1 MATGNLFL
9 GQARGKVGSVVF
21 SKLGAKQIT
30 RVHNATP
37 KNPKTDMQTIQRAI
51 AATTMYAYSYLQEVC
66 NHSFEGTAYGAASQQ
81 LFLKLNMDRLR
92 RQYAT
97 AHTTGNTMCFSKKA
111 SGYAVPNS
119 YIISKG
125 SITNTPVGLT
135 YDDDSGKF
143 YFDAPILAEGIKPSE
158 WLQKL
163 GLKKYRDQI
172 TFLAMIVDE
181 SKVIGTEYDDMLK
194 NQYVPKKLHIER
206 VIRNDVTI
214 DDTKVY
220 SKTDEAKNKLF
231 GNEIVKALNFEA
243 NWLPAGDD
251 VIKNGF
257 EGVFQFGGIENAVYD
272 NTFAAGIIYS
282 SYDENKGW
290 LRSNSVM
297 LNSNKFDNHR
307 IGLNAAYLLDY
318 WADSSNIVSSSRL
331 LNNGNA

>member
-1 MATGNLFL
+1 MARGNLFL

-92 RQYAT
+92 KQYAT
-97 AHTTGNTMCFSKKA
+97 DHTKGNTMCFSKKA

-135 YDDDSGKF
+135 YSEDSGKF
-143 YFDAPILAEGIKPSE
+143 YFDAPMLKDGIKPSE

-172 TFLAMIVDE
+172 TFLAMIVDDT
-181 SKVIGTEYDDMLK
+181 KVIGTEYEDELK

-214 DDTKVY
+214 NDTNVY
-220 SKTDEAKNKLF
+220 SSTDEAKKKLF

-243 NWLPAGDD
+243 NWLPEGD
-251 VIKNGF
+251 KNGF
-257 EGVFQFGGIENAVYD
+257 EGVFQFGGLENAVYD

-297 LNSNKFDNHR
+297 ESSNKSVNGQ
-307 IGLNAAYLLDY
+307 IGLNAAYLLDN
-318 WADSSNIVSSSRL
+318 WADSSNIVATSRL

>member
-1 MATGNLFL
+1 MAKGNLFL

-37 KNPKTDMQTIQRAI
+37 KNPKSDLQTIQRAI
-51 AATTMYAYSYLQEVC
+51 AATAMYAYSYLQEVC

-97 AHTTGNTMCFSKKA
+97 DHTTGNTMCFSKKA
-111 SGYAVPNS
+111 SGFAVPNS

-125 SITNTPVGLT
+125 SITNTPVGLK
-135 YDDDSGKF
+135 YSDDTGGF
-143 YFDAPILAEGIKPSE
+143 NFVAPEITEGIKPSE
-158 WLQKL
+158 WLRKL
-163 GLKKYRDQI
+163 GLEKFRDQI
-172 TFLAMIVDE
+172 TFLAMIVDDK
-181 SKVIGTEYDDMLK
+181 KVIGTEYDDMLK
-194 NQYVPKKLHIER
+194 NQYVPNKLHIER
-206 VIRNDVTI
+206 VIRNDVAM

-220 SKTDEAKNKLF
+220 TETDEAKEKAF
-231 GNEIVKALNFEA
+231 YSEVSKALNFEA
-243 NWLPAGDD
+243 NWLPEGDNVALD
-251 VIKNGF
+251 GFKN
-257 EGVFQFGGIENAVYD
+257 VFLSGDTESSVYD
-272 NTFAAGIIYS
+272 STFAAGIIYS
-282 SYDENKGW
+282 AYDENKGW

-297 LNSNKFDNHR
+297 LNSNKFGQHN

>member
-37 KNPKTDMQTIQRAI
+37 KNPKTDLQTIQRAI

-92 RQYAT
+92 RQYAEGQ
-97 AHTTGNTMCFSKKA
+97 TTGNTMCFSKKA

-119 YIISKG
+119 YVISKG

-135 YDDDSGKF
+135 RDDNTGGF
-143 YFDAPILAEGIKPSE
+143 YFEAPELTDGIKPSE

-172 TFLAMIVDE
+172 TFLAMIVDNT
-181 SKVIGTEYDDMLK
+181 KVIGHEYDDMLK

-206 VIRNDVTI
+206 VIRNEVHL

-220 SKTDEAKNKLF
+220 SSTDEGKKKLF
-231 GNEIVKALNFEA
+231 GNEIAKALNFEA
-243 NWLPAGDD
+243 NWLPEGDIVERD
-251 VIKNGF
+251 GF
-257 EGVFQFGGIENAVYD
+257 KGVFQSGGSDNAVYD

-282 SYDENKGW
+282 SYDDNKGW
-290 LRSNSVM
+290 LRSDSVM
-297 LNSNKFDNHR
+297 MNSNKFGNNQ

-318 WADSSNIVSSSRL
+318 WADSSNIVATSRL

>member
-37 KNPKTDMQTIQRAI
+37 KNPKTDLQTIQRAI

-97 AHTTGNTMCFSKKA
+97 DHTTGNTMCFSKKA

-119 YIISKG
+119 YIISRG
-125 SITNTPVGLT
+125 SITNTPVGLAF
-135 YDDDSGKF
+135 DDDRAVF
-143 YFDAPILAEGIKPSE
+143 YFDAPILTEGIKPSE

-163 GLKKYRDQI
+163 GLKKFRDQI

-181 SKVIGTEYDDMLK
+181 TKVIGTEYEDKLK

-206 VIRNDVTI
+206 AIRNDVAL

-220 SKTDEAKNKLF
+220 SKADEAKKKAFNA
-231 GNEIVKALNFEA
+231 EIQKALNIEA
-243 NWLPAGDD
+243 NWLPEGDNVAMD
-251 VIKNGF
+251 GFKN
-257 EGVFQFGGIENAVYD
+257 VLISGGIENAIYD
-272 NTFAAGIIYS
+272 DTFAAGIIYS

-297 LNSNKFDNHR
+297 MSTNSDGSDR
-307 IGLNAAYLLDY
+307 IGLSAAYLLDF
-318 WADSSNIVSSSRL
+318 WADSSNIVASSRL

>member
-51 AATTMYAYSYLQEVC
+51 AATAMYAYSYLQQVC

-92 RQYAT
+92 KQYA
-97 AHTTGNTMCFSKKA
+97 ADHTTGNTMCFSKKA

-135 YDDDSGKF
+135 YSDDTGGF
-143 YFDAPILAEGIKPSE
+143 YFDAPILTEGLKPSE

-163 GLKKYRDQI
+163 GLRKYRDQI
-172 TFLAMIVDE
+172 TFLAMIVDDT
-181 SKVIGTEYDDMLK
+181 KVIGTEYEDMLK
-194 NQYVPKKLHIER
+194 NQYVPKMLHIER
-206 VIRNDVTI
+206 VVRNDAAV

-220 SKTDEAKNKLF
+220 SEADEAKKKLF
-231 GNEIVKALNFEA
+231 GAEIVKALNFDA
-243 NWLPAGDD
+243 NWLPEGDNAALD
-251 VIKNGF
+251 GFKN
-257 EGVFQFGGIENAVYD
+257 VFQFGGMDNAVYD
-272 NTFAAGIIYS
+272 STFAAGIIYS

-297 LNSNKFDNHR
+297 LNSNKFAQHN

>member
-92 RQYAT
+92 RQYAND
-97 AHTTGNTMCFSKKA
+97 HTTGNTMCFSKKA

-125 SITNTPVGLT
+125 TITDTPVGLT
-135 YDDDSGKF
+135 YDDERGGF
-143 YFDAPILAEGIKPSE
+143 YFDAPILTDGIKPSE

-172 TFLAMIVDE
+172 TFLAMIVDDT
-181 SKVIGTEYDDMLK
+181 KVIGTEYDDKLK

-220 SKTDEAKNKLF
+220 SSADGANKKLF
-231 GNEIVKALNFEA
+231 YAEIGKALNFEA
-243 NWLPAGDD
+243 NWLPEGDNFAKD
-251 VIKNGF
+251 GFKN
-257 EGVFQFGGIENAVYD
+257 VFQNGGIDNAVYD
-272 NTFAAGIIYS
+272 STFAAGIIYS

-297 LNSNKFDNHR
+297 ESSNKSGDNL
-307 IGLNAAYLLDY
+307 IGLNAAYLLDN

>member
-92 RQYAT
+92 KQYAT
-97 AHTTGNTMCFSKKA
+97 DHTKGNTMCFSKKA

-135 YDDDSGKF
+135 YSEDTGKF
-143 YFDAPILAEGIKPSE
+143 YFDAPILTDGIKPSE

-172 TFLAMIVDE
+172 TFLAMIVDDT
-181 SKVIGTEYDDMLK
+181 KVIGTEYEDDLK

-214 DDTKVY
+214 NDTNVY
-220 SKTDEAKNKLF
+220 SKADETKMKAF
-231 GNEIVKALNFEA
+231 FAEIRKALDFEA
-243 NWLPAGDD
+243 NWLPGGDD
-251 VIKNGF
+251 VAKDGF
-257 EGVFQFGGIENAVYD
+257 KSALMEGGIENAVYD

-297 LNSNKFDNHR
+297 ESSNKSVNGQ

-318 WADSSNIVSSSRL
+318 WADSSNIVASSRL

>member
-37 KNPKTDMQTIQRAI
+37 KNPKTDLQTIQRAI

-66 NHSFEGTAYGAASQQ
+66 NHSFEGTAYGASSQQ

-92 RQYAT
+92 RQYAEG
-97 AHTTGNTMCFSKKA
+97 HTTGNTMCFSKKA

-119 YIISKG
+119 YIISRG
-125 SITNTPVGLT
+125 SITDTPIGLT
-135 YDDDSGKF
+135 IDDSTGRF
-143 YFDAPILAEGIKPSE
+143 YFDAPILTDGIKPSE

-172 TFLAMIVDE
+172 TFLAMIVDVD
-181 SKVIGTEYDDMLK
+181 KVIGHEYDDMLK

-206 VIRNDVTI
+206 VIRNEVHL

-220 SKTDEAKNKLF
+220 SKDDEGKKKAF
-231 GNEIVKALNFEA
+231 ENEIAKALNFDA
-243 NWLPAGDD
+243 NWLPEGDN
-251 VIKNGF
+251 VALS
-257 EGVFQFGGIENAVYD
+257 GVFQLGGIKNAVYD
-272 NTFAAGIIYS
+272 GTFAAGIIYS
-282 SYDENKGW
+282 SYDDNKGW
-290 LRSNSVM
+290 LRSDSDM
-297 LNSNKFDNHR
+297 MSSNRFGDDQ

-318 WADSSNIVSSSRL
+318 WADSSNIVATSRL

>member
-37 KNPKTDMQTIQRAI
+37 KNPKTDLQTIQRAI

-92 RQYAT
+92 RQYAEGQI
-97 AHTTGNTMCFSKKA
+97 TGGTMCFSKKA

-119 YIISKG
+119 YIISRG
-125 SITNTPVGLT
+125 SITKTPIGLT
-135 YDDDSGKF
+135 HDDDTGGF
-143 YFDAPILAEGIKPSE
+143 YFDAPKLTDGIKPTE
-158 WLQKL
+158 WLRKL
-163 GLKKYRDQI
+163 GLEKYRDQI
-172 TFLAMIVDE
+172 TFLAMIVDDT
-181 SKVIGTEYDDMLK
+181 KVIGHEYDDMLK

-206 VIRNDVTI
+206 VIRNDVAI

-220 SKTDEAKNKLF
+220 SEADEGKKKLF
-231 GNEIVKALNFEA
+231 GNEIAKALNFEA
-243 NWLPAGDD
+243 NWLPEGDNVALD
-251 VIKNGF
+251 GF
-257 EGVFQFGGIENAVYD
+257 RNVFQFGGSDNAVYD
-272 NTFAAGIIYS
+272 STFAAGIIYS
-282 SYDENKGW
+282 SYDDKKGW

-297 LNSNKFDNHR
+297 MNSNKFGPHQ
-307 IGLNAAYLLDY
+307 IGLYAGYLLDY

>member
-92 RQYAT
+92 KQYAT
-97 AHTTGNTMCFSKKA
+97 DHTKGNTMCFSKKA

-135 YDDDSGKF
+135 YSEDTSKF
-143 YFDAPILAEGIKPSE
+143 YFDAPILTDGIKPSE

-172 TFLAMIVDE
+172 TFLAMIVDDT
-181 SKVIGTEYDDMLK
+181 KVIGTEYEDELK

-214 DDTKVY
+214 SDTKVY
-220 SKTDEAKNKLF
+220 SKTDEEKKKAFLA
-231 GNEIVKALNFEA
+231 EIAKALDFEA
-243 NWLPAGDD
+243 NWLPEGDSED
-251 VIKNGF
+251 
-257 EGVFQFGGIENAVYD
+257 VFQKVFQLGGIDNAVYD

-297 LNSNKFDNHR
+297 ESSNKSVNGQ

-318 WADSSNIVSSSRL
+318 WADSSNIVASSRL

>member
-66 NHSFEGTAYGAASQQ
+66 NHSFEGSAYGAASQQ

-97 AHTTGNTMCFSKKA
+97 DHTKGNTMCFSKKA

-125 SITNTPVGLT
+125 SITNTPVGLS
-135 YDDDSGKF
+135 YSDDTSKF
-143 YFDAPILAEGIKPSE
+143 YFDAPILTEGIKPSE

-172 TFLAMIVDE
+172 TFLAMIVDDT
-181 SKVIGTEYDDMLK
+181 KVIGTEYEDELK

-206 VIRNDVTI
+206 VIRNDVSVN
-214 DDTKVY
+214 DTNVY
-220 SKTDEAKNKLF
+220 SKTDEGKKKAFLV
-231 GNEIVKALNFEA
+231 EVKRALDFEA
-243 NWLPAGDD
+243 NWLPDGDSKD
-251 VIKNGF
+251 AFQN
-257 EGVFQFGGIENAVYD
+257 VFQLGGIDNAVYD

-297 LNSNKFDNHR
+297 ESSNKSVNGQ

>member
-66 NHSFEGTAYGAASQQ
+66 NHSFEGSAYGAASQQ
-81 LFLKLNMDRLR
+81 MFLKLNMDRLR
-92 RQYAT
+92 KQYA
-97 AHTTGNTMCFSKKA
+97 ADHTKGNTMCFSKKA

-135 YDDDSGKF
+135 YSDDTDKF
-143 YFDAPILAEGIKPSE
+143 YFDAPILTDGIKPSE

-163 GLKKYRDQI
+163 GLGKFRDQI
-172 TFLAMIVDE
+172 TFLAMIVDDT
-181 SKVIGTEYDDMLK
+181 KVIGTEYEDELK

-214 DDTKVY
+214 SDTKVY
-220 SKTDEAKNKLF
+220 SKSDEEKKNAFL
-231 GNEIVKALNFEA
+231 GEIAKALDFEA
-243 NWLPAGDD
+243 NWRPEGDKD
-251 VIKNGF
+251 AFQN
-257 EGVFQFGGIENAVYD
+257 VFQLGGIDNAVYD

-290 LRSNSVM
+290 LRSNCVM
-297 LNSNKFDNHR
+297 ESSNKSVNGN

-318 WADSSNIVSSSRL
+318 WADSSNIVSSARL

>member
-66 NHSFEGTAYGAASQQ
+66 NHSFEGAAYGAASQQ

-92 RQYAT
+92 RQYA
-97 AHTTGNTMCFSKKA
+97 ADHTTGNTMCFSKKA

-125 SITNTPVGLT
+125 SITNTPVGLA
-135 YDDDSGKF
+135 YSEDDGKF
-143 YFDAPILAEGIKPSE
+143 YFDAPILTDGIKPSE

-172 TFLAMIVDE
+172 TFLAMIVDDT
-181 SKVIGTEYDDMLK
+181 KVIGTEYEDELK

-206 VIRNDVTI
+206 VIRNEVHL

-220 SKTDEAKNKLF
+220 SKADDAKEKAFLA
-231 GNEIVKALNFEA
+231 EIAKALNFEA
-243 NWLPAGDD
+243 NWLPEGDND
-251 VIKNGF
+251 GF
-257 EGVFQFGGIENAVYD
+257 KGVFQIGGVDNAVYD

-297 LNSNKFDNHR
+297 ESSNKFGSKN

-318 WADSSNIVSSSRL
+318 WADTSNIVASSRL

>member
-37 KNPKTDMQTIQRAI
+37 KNPKTDLQTIQRAI

-92 RQYAT
+92 RQYAND
-97 AHTTGNTMCFSKKA
+97 HTTGNTMCFSKKA

-119 YIISKG
+119 YIISRG

-135 YDDDSGKF
+135 YSDDTGGF
-143 YFDAPILAEGIKPSE
+143 YFDAPILTDGIKPTE
-158 WLQKL
+158 WLRKL
-163 GLKKYRDQI
+163 GLEKFRDQI
-172 TFLAMIVDE
+172 TFLAMIVDDT
-181 SKVIGTEYDDMLK
+181 KVIGHEYDDMLK

-206 VIRNDVTI
+206 VIRNDVAI
-214 DDTKVY
+214 DDTKEY
-220 SKTDEAKNKLF
+220 STADEAKKKAF
-231 GNEIVKALNFEA
+231 ENEIAKALNFEA
-243 NWLPAGDD
+243 NWLPEGDNVNLD
-251 VIKNGF
+251 GFKN
-257 EGVFQFGGIENAVYD
+257 VFKFGGIDNGVYD
-272 NTFAAGIIYS
+272 STFAAGIIYS
-282 SYDENKGW
+282 SYDDNKGW

-297 LNSNKFDNHR
+297 MSSNKFSSHQ

-318 WADSSNIVSSSRL
+318 WADSSNIVASSRL

>member
-97 AHTTGNTMCFSKKA
+97 DHTKGNTMCFSKKA

-135 YDDDSGKF
+135 YSEDSGKF
-143 YFDAPILAEGIKPSE
+143 YFDAPMLTDGIKPSE

-172 TFLAMIVDE
+172 TFLAMIVDDT
-181 SKVIGTEYDDMLK
+181 KVIGTEYEDELK

-214 DDTKVY
+214 SDTKVY
-220 SKTDEAKNKLF
+220 SKTDEEKKKAFLA
-231 GNEIVKALNFEA
+231 EIAKALDFEA
-243 NWLPAGDD
+243 NWLPEGDKD
-251 VIKNGF
+251 GF
-257 EGVFQFGGIENAVYD
+257 KSALMEGGIENAVYD

-282 SYDENKGW
+282 SYDDNKGW

-297 LNSNKFDNHR
+297 ESSNKSVNGQ
-307 IGLNAAYLLDY
+307 IGLNAAYLLEY

>member
-1 MATGNLFL
+1 MAKGNLFL

-37 KNPKTDMQTIQRAI
+37 KNPKSDMQTIQRAI
-51 AATTMYAYSYLQEVC
+51 AATAMYAYSYLQQVC

-97 AHTTGNTMCFSKKA
+97 DHTTGNTMCFSKKA

-135 YDDDSGKF
+135 YSDDTGGF
-143 YFDAPILAEGIKPSE
+143 YFDAPMLKDGMKPSE

-172 TFLAMIVDE
+172 TFLAMIVDDT
-181 SKVIGTEYDDMLK
+181 KVIGTEYDDMLK
-194 NQYVPKKLHIER
+194 NQYVPKTLHIER
-206 VIRNDVTI
+206 VIRNDAAI

-220 SKTDEAKNKLF
+220 SETDEAKKKLF
-231 GNEIVKALNFEA
+231 GGEIVKALNFEA
-243 NWLPAGDD
+243 NWLPEGDNAAMD
-251 VIKNGF
+251 GFKN
-257 EGVFQFGGIENAVYD
+257 VFQFGGIDNAVYD
-272 NTFAAGIIYS
+272 STFAAGIIYS

-297 LNSNKFDNHR
+297 LNSNKFGSHN

>member
-66 NHSFEGTAYGAASQQ
+66 NHSFEGAAYGAASQQ

-97 AHTTGNTMCFSKKA
+97 DHTKGNTMCFSKKA

-135 YDDDSGKF
+135 FSDDTGKF
-143 YFDAPILAEGIKPSE
+143 YFDAPILTDGIKPSE
-158 WLQKL
+158 WLKKL
-163 GLKKYRDQI
+163 GLGKYRDQI
-172 TFLAMIVDE
+172 TFLAMIVDDT
-181 SKVIGTEYDDMLK
+181 KVIGTEYEDELK

-214 DDTKVY
+214 SDTKVY
-220 SKTDEAKNKLF
+220 SKTDEEKKKAFLA
-231 GNEIVKALNFEA
+231 EIERALNVEA
-243 NWLPAGDD
+243 NWLPGGDD
-251 VIKNGF
+251 VALDGFKNMLMS
-257 EGVFQFGGIENAVYD
+257 GGIDNAVYD

-297 LNSNKFDNHR
+297 ESSNKSVNGQ

>member
-66 NHSFEGTAYGAASQQ
+66 NHSFEGTAYGAPSQQ

-92 RQYAT
+92 RQYA
-97 AHTTGNTMCFSKKA
+97 ADHTTGNTMCFSKKA

-135 YDDDSGKF
+135 YSDDTSKF
-143 YFDAPILAEGIKPSE
+143 YFDAPILTDGIKPSE

-163 GLKKYRDQI
+163 GLKKHRDQI
-172 TFLAMIVDE
+172 TFLAMIVDDT
-181 SKVIGTEYDDMLK
+181 KVIGHDDEDGLK

-206 VIRNDVTI
+206 VIRNDVAV

-220 SKTDEAKNKLF
+220 SADEGKKKAFLA
-231 GNEIVKALNFEA
+231 EIAKALNFEA
-243 NWLPAGDD
+243 NWLPEGDKD
-251 VIKNGF
+251 AFQN
-257 EGVFQFGGIENAVYD
+257 VFQLGGIDNALYD

-297 LNSNKFDNHR
+297 ESTCKSGDTLV
-307 IGLNAAYLLDY
+307 GLNAAYLLDY

>member
-37 KNPKTDMQTIQRAI
+37 KNPKTDLQTIQRAI
-51 AATTMYAYSYLQEVC
+51 AATTMYAYSYLQVVC

-97 AHTTGNTMCFSKKA
+97 DHTEGNTMCFSKKA

-119 YIISKG
+119 YIISRG

-135 YDDDSGKF
+135 YSDDNGKF
-143 YFDAPILAEGIKPSE
+143 YFDAPILTNGTQPSV

-172 TFLAMIVDE
+172 TFLAMIVDDT
-181 SKVIGTEYDDMLK
+181 KVIGTEYEDGLK

-206 VIRNDVTI
+206 IIRNDVTI
-214 DDTKVY
+214 DDTKYY
-220 SKTDEAKNKLF
+220 SNSDEDKKKAFLA
-231 GNEIVKALNFEA
+231 EIEKALNVEA
-243 NWLPAGDD
+243 NWLPGGDNVALD
-251 VIKNGF
+251 GF
-257 EGVFQFGGIENAVYD
+257 RQMLASGGIDNAVYD
-272 NTFAAGIIYS
+272 NTFAAGINYS
-282 SYDENKGW
+282 SYDDNKGW
-290 LRSNSVM
+290 LRCNSVM
-297 LNSNKFDNHR
+297 LNSNKFGSHQ